1 MEADM
6 RFEVAVA
13 EYMEDRARRLRRT
26 TLDGYESAVRCHLA
40 PRWAGRELEGI
51 GFEELQAWVDG
62 FERPGAAEKAF
73 KTFRQVYRWALRR
86 HQLRVWDVTQGI
98 ELPRKPV
105 VRRPTLRAVEERQ
118 MLREIAGQEFEPVVL
133 LAAALGLRR
142 CEACG
147 VEWQD
152 IDWRGGWVHVQ
163 RGRHSVRGGED
174 VTPCKTRLSDR
185 WLRLPRWALER
196 LRAIRGDRR
205 RGRTCGLSPNAVSAR
220 FRRFCAARGLPWV
233 PVTCL
238 RHSWAT
244 IALEA
249 GAAIEDVSVAL
260 GHSTVNTC
268 IQHYLQSFRQVVSRA
283 GDCYS
288 RALLGS

>member
-1 MEADM
+1 M

-26 TLDGYESAVRCHLA
+26 TLEGYESAVRCHLA

-51 GFEELQAWVDG
+51 GFEELQAWVEG

-73 KTFRQVYRWALRR
+73 KTFRQVY
-86 HQLRVWDVTQGI
+86 
-98 ELPRKPV
+98 
-105 VRRPTLRAVEERQ
+105 
-118 MLREIAGQEFEPVVL
+118 
-133 LAAALGLRR
+133 
-142 CEACG
+142 
-147 VEWQD
+147 
-152 IDWRGGWVHVQ
+152 
-163 RGRHSVRGGED
+163 
-174 VTPCKTRLSDR
+174 
-185 WLRLPRWALER
+185 RWALER

-249 GAAIEDVSVAL
+249 GSAIEDVSVAL